1 MIPLITTALM
11 LVAGFVAGRSL
22 AGAWD
27 AVSQQYVA
35 DLRPILNSLSIDKE
49 HIQSLLRWW
58 GFSLVAS
65 FVVLTFVL
73 GMLPVALAVVLLLI
87 LAPRWIL
94 KFMIDRRRT
103 LLRDQL
109 VGGTTSLANA
119 CRAGLS
125 LAQGLET
132 VGSEIPQPL
141 ARELQQIVSEY
152 QHGRSLTEA
161 ITTTKERLKLDSFT
175 LFASALCVSLSRGG
189 RITESLEQIGQTLQE
204 NQRVERK
211 LESETA
217 SGRKVVLLLALFPFV
232 FLAGFYVLHPEG
244 TSLVFQ
250 SLIGQFVLL
259 AVIGLVVA
267 SVWWSN
273 RILSIEL

>member
-1 MIPLITTALM
+1 MIPLITTGML
-11 LVAGFVAGRSL
+11 LVAGFMAARSI

-27 AVSQQYVA
+27 TISRAYVA
-35 DLRPILNSLSIDKE
+35 DLRPMLESLALDQKHIDF
-49 HIQSLLRWW
+49 LLRCW
-58 GFSLVAS
+58 GVSLVGS
-65 FVVLTFVL
+65 FVVLGFLL
-73 GMLPVALAVVLLLI
+73 GMFPIAIAAALLL
-87 LAPRWIL
+87 LFAPRWIL
-94 KFMIDRRRT
+94 KLMISRRQT

-109 VGGTTSLANA
+109 VDGTTSLANA

-132 VGSEIPQPL
+132 VSSEVPEPL
-141 ARELQQIVSEY
+141 STELRRIVSEY
-152 QHGRSLTEA
+152 QHGRSLAES
-161 ITTTKERLKLDSFT
+161 INTTKERLQLDSFT
-175 LFASALCVSLSRGG
+175 LFASAVCVSLQRGG
-189 RITESLEQIGQTLQE
+189 RITESLERIGRTLQE

-211 LESETA
+211 LEAETA
-217 SGRKVVLLLALFPFV
+217 SGRKVVLLLAIFPFV
-232 FLAGFYVLHPEG
+232 FLGGFYVMHPEG

-259 AVIGLVVA
+259 IVIGLVVA